1 MNVSTHLHAIAY
13 IGIGSNL
20 DNPLNQVQQAIRS
33 LEQNPDITLL
43 AVSRW
48 YGSTPVGGESG
59 QADYVNGAACLS
71 THLRPLELLDRLQA
85 IELAQGR
92 KRLTHWGARTLDL
105 DLLLYNS
112 LILDS
117 ERLTLP
123 HPRLL
128 ERAFVLK
135 PLVDIAPQL
144 TLPNGVWLASLLDK
158 LCTAGIWLLPSTNVS
173 NIAVSPPLS
182 QETDCQ

>member
-1 MNVSTHLHAIAY
+1 MNVSTHLRAIAY

-20 DNPLNQVQQAIRS
+20 DSPLQQVQQAIQS
-33 LEQNPDITLL
+33 LAQNPDITLL

-48 YGSTPVGGESG
+48 YGSKPVGGEPN
-59 QADYVNGAACLS
+59 QADYVNGAACVT
-71 THLRPLELLDRLQA
+71 THLNPLELLDRLQHL
-85 IELAQGR
+85 ELAHGR

-105 DLLLYNS
+105 DLLLYNN

-117 ERLTLP
+117 ARLTLP
-123 HPRLL
+123 HPRLH
-128 ERAFVLK
+128 ERAFVLR

-144 TLPNGVWLASLLDK
+144 TLPNGVRLASLLDK
-158 LCTAGIWLLPSTNVS
+158 FCSDGIWLLPSTHANS
-173 NIAVSPPLS
+173 IPASPPLT